1 MRSNTAGQADA
12 GGGAQP
18 PRSIETKP
26 TAFARFAFDEGPNI
40 SVVVTRPGPS
50 SQIVRQ
56 PHRNSILRLAAAACW
71 NAPPTRLFAA
81 ISEPGVSR
89 LIIDVRGNTGGQ
101 SDAGARIIQSVQ
113 NPPAAQVSR
122 ARERLHDENN
132 GLLDYRGAAGS
143 MRELVVDYKLIQPA
157 PDDTRFKGR
166 VAVLID
172 ELTYSAGILFATT
185 MQDHKLATVVGRP
198 TGGFANQTD
207 NMMPTRLPATGF
219 TAFIAQPGW
228 IERQL
233 DAPAS

>member
-1 MRSNTAGQADA
+1 MQRDGGVEIGLGRLHLHGDGDGLGDF
-12 GGGAQP
+12 GGG
-18 PRSIETKP
+18 
-26 TAFARFAFDEGPNI
+26 FADD
-40 SVVVTRPGPS
+40 V
-50 SQIVRQ
+50 
-56 PHRNSILRLAAAACW
+56 AA
-71 NAPPTRLFAA
+71 
-81 ISEPGVSR
+81 
-89 LIIDVRGNTGGQ
+89 
-101 SDAGARIIQSVQ
+101 
-113 NPPAAQVSR
+113 
-122 ARERLHDENN
+122 
-132 GLLDYRGAAGS
+132 
-143 MRELVVDYKLIQPA
+143 
-157 PDDTRFKGR
+157 DTRFKGR